1 MDKEKFN
8 LEEYYEQKNKQL
20 KNRLFQDVDAET
32 QKKLNQATLKNWH
45 RRVNQVDM
53 AYADALALGGFDFF
67 WAYATGYLDT
77 DFATSVLKALRKREA
92 IHEAKIIQAIISTSS
107 AAALGGKKA
116 RPALTKLDQ
125 ELNGEAYG
133 D

>member
-20 KNRLFQDVDAET
+20 KNRLFQDVDADT

-53 AYADALALGGFDFF
+53 AYADALALGGWDFF
-67 WAYATGYLDT
+67 WAYVTGYLDT

-92 IHEAKIIQAIISTSS
+92 MHDAKLIQAIISTSS

-125 ELNGEAYG
+125 QLNGEAYG

>member
-1 MDKEKFN
+1 MSKETFN
-8 LEEYYEQKNKQL
+8 LEEWYEQKNKQL
-20 KNRLFQDVDAET
+20 KNRLFQDVDPET
-32 QKKLNQATLKNWH
+32 QKKLNQATLKSWH

-67 WAYATGYLDT
+67 MAYVNGYLDS

-116 RPALTKLDQ
+116 RPALSKLDQ
-125 ELNGEAYG
+125 KLNGEAYG

>member
-1 MDKEKFN
+1 MDKEKFDA
-8 LEEYYEQKNKQL
+8 EKYYNEINKKL
-20 KNRLFQDVDAET
+20 KNRAFQDVDPET
-32 QKKLNQATLKNWH
+32 QRKLNEMTLKSWR

-67 WAYATGYLDT
+67 MAYANGYLDT

-92 IHEAKIIQAIISTSS
+92 IHEAKIVQAIITTSS
-107 AAALGGKKA
+107 ARTMGGKKA
-116 RPALTKLDQ
+116 KPMLERLDKR
-125 ELNGEAYG
+125 LNGEAYG

>member
-1 MDKEKFN
+1 MDKEKFDA
-8 LEEYYEQKNKQL
+8 EKYYNEINKKL
-20 KNRLFQDVDAET
+20 KNRAFQDVDPET
-32 QKKLNQATLKNWH
+32 QRKLNEMTLKSWR

-67 WAYATGYLDT
+67 MAYANGYLDS

-92 IHEAKIIQAIISTSS
+92 IHEAKIIQAIITTSS
-107 AAALGGKKA
+107 ARTMGGKKA
-116 RPALTKLDQ
+116 KPMLARLDKR
-125 ELNGEAYG
+125 LNGEAYG

>member
-1 MDKEKFN
+1 MDKEKFDA
-8 LEEYYEQKNKQL
+8 EKYYNEINKKL
-20 KNRLFQDVDAET
+20 KNRAFQDVDPET
-32 QKKLNQATLKNWH
+32 QRKLNEITLKSWR

-67 WAYATGYLDT
+67 MAYALGALDS

-92 IHEAKIIQAIISTSS
+92 IHEAKVIQAIITTSS
-107 AAALGGKKA
+107 ARTMGGKKA
-116 RPALTKLDQ
+116 KTMLENLDKR
-125 ELNGEAYG
+125 LNGEAYG

>member
-8 LEEYYEQKNKQL
+8 AEKYYNEVNKKL
-20 KNRLFQDVDAET
+20 KNRAFQDVDPET
-32 QKKLNQATLKNWH
+32 QRKLNEMTLKSWR

-67 WAYATGYLDT
+67 MAYANGYLDS

-92 IHEAKIIQAIISTSS
+92 MHEAKIIQAIITTSS
-107 AAALGGKKA
+107 ARTMGGKKA
-116 RPALTKLDQ
+116 KPMLESLDKR
-125 ELNGEAYG
+125 LNGEAYG